1 MTTTLKV
8 GGVADLSSSSR
19 ADDIKLKVENY
30 MAFLGYRAS
39 EYDFT
44 INITPQRIPQERFFA
59 GDVYSYKYNQYGNE
73 YTFVFDGTNW
83 TGNGMTSNKMRE
95 AIRDGRA
102 YKCKLVR
109 A

>member
-1 MTTTLKV
+1 MSILLKV
-8 GGVADLSSSSR
+8 NGVVKPSWDAPVLRNAVDQ
-19 ADDIKLKVENY
+19 Y
-30 MAFLGYRAS
+30 MLDLGYKS
-39 EYDFT
+39 TEYDFT

-73 YTFVFDGTNW
+73 YTFVFDGVNW
-83 TGNGMTSNKMRE
+83 TGRDMTSNKMRE

>member
-1 MTTTLKV
+1 MSILLKV
-8 GGVADLSSSSR
+8 NGVVKPSWDALVLRNAVDQ
-19 ADDIKLKVENY
+19 Y
-30 MAFLGYRAS
+30 MLDLGYKAT
-39 EYDFT
+39 EYHFT

-83 TGNGMTSNKMRE
+83 TGKDMTSNKMRA
-95 AIRDGRA
+95 AIRAGLA